1 MKLPSFKV
9 QILVIIALLLLISGY
24 ITHAF
29 FINSFRDYEKDMN
42 SFDLYK
48 KTHNFYL
55 DNKDV
60 IDKEEMRD
68 ILQSINQ
75 SELTTYL
82 FERRMTQISTSY
94 LIVSS
99 IIFFLIFFVLLHV
112 LSRPLIRLRKAT
124 KKVRAGDLNVRVKE
138 NRISPINHLIVSF
151 NEMVKELE
159 ANRDKL
165 LKAEKDMMWREMAQV
180 VAHEIKNPLTPLQ
193 LSIERLEIKYE
204 KCDNE
209 NFNKTFAES
218 LSVIHEEIDNL
229 KHLVQEFSRFARMPS
244 SNYEFYDIHSQVQEI
259 IKPYKESANIYLEI
273 KNSLPKFYG
282 DKLQIKQVFV
292 NLLQNA
298 MDALDKN
305 GKIFVKLN
313 YEDNKFM
320 FTIRD
325 TGKGLSKQEKSEIFR
340 PYYTTKEK
348 GTGLGLA
355 IVRRIIKQHQGEIK
369 VNSKKGAGTVFVLTF
384 TEHDK
389 KLFNDNQD

>member
-42 SFDLYK
+42 SFDLYN

-82 FERRMTQISTSY
+82 FERRMTQISASY

-218 LSVIHEEIDNL
+218 LSVIYEEIDNL

-355 IVRRIIKQHQGEIK
+355 IVRRIIKQHQGEIE

>member
-42 SFDLYK
+42 SFDLYN

-82 FERRMTQISTSY
+82 FERRMTQISASY

-355 IVRRIIKQHQGEIK
+355 IVRRIIKQHQGEIE

>member
-42 SFDLYK
+42 SFDLYN

-82 FERRMTQISTSY
+82 FERRMTQISASY

-218 LSVIHEEIDNL
+218 LSVVHEEIDNL

-355 IVRRIIKQHQGEIK
+355 IVRRIIKQHQGEIE